1 MMTNFIDLA
10 FPVKG
15 TVLNADHNYYLYSAI
30 AREFPILH
38 NLSDLA
44 INTISGKPDREG
56 KILLVPGSKLWMRLP
71 VENIAYIYQLAGKKL
86 RIGQYSIELGNPSLH
101 PLEPVDALKAR
112 IVTIKG
118 YTEPIPFLEAVKRQ
132 LASLE
137 ITEGDLGIPANYEG
151 VPKRL
156 TLQIKKPERTY
167 SIVGYSILVSNLSAE
182 DSLKIQQ
189 VGIGGK
195 RRLGCGVFYPAVKKS
210 ANSGGKKNVE
220 ATAG

>member
-1 MMTNFIDLA
+1 MMNFIDLA

-30 AREFPILH
+30 AKEFPILH
-38 NLSDLA
+38 DLPDLA
-44 INTISGKPDREG
+44 VNTISGKPDREG

-71 VENIAYIYQLAGKKL
+71 IDNIAHIYQLAGKKL
-86 RIGQYSIELGNPSLH
+86 RIGQYTIELGNPSLH
-101 PLEPVDALKAR
+101 PLEPVESLKAR

-118 YTEPIPFLEAVKRQ
+118 HTEPIAFLEAVKRQ
-132 LASLE
+132 LSTIE
-137 ITEGDLGIPANYEG
+137 ITEGDIGIPANHEG
-151 VPKRL
+151 IPKRL

-167 SIVGYSILVSNLSAE
+167 SIVGYSVLLSNLSAE

-189 VGIGGK
+189 VGLGGK
-195 RRLGCGVFYPAVKKS
+195 RRLGCGVFYPAAKKS
-210 ANSGGKKNVE
+210 VNLGGKKNVE